1 MSVKK
6 YDDILFDADDTLFDY
21 KKAETVALQKTLAY
35 FGRAYDHDIQTEYRL
50 INQSLWQKFEMKKI
64 TVDELQVER
73 FKLLF
78 RKTGV
83 TESADDFNLHYLN
96 ELADGAQLISGAQKL
111 CDDLSQFC
119 RLTIVTNGISR
130 TQRRRFGKS
139 TIKKD
144 FEALFISGDIGFQK
158 PQTELFDYVFA
169 SLQIADKSRVL
180 MVGDNLSTDILG
192 GINAGIDTCWFNCN
206 KAVNKMKI
214 KADFEIQS
222 LDELRRIVFP
232 DQIR

>member
-1 MSVKK
+1 MSVRR

-21 KKAETVALQKTLAY
+21 KKAEAVALQRTLSY
-35 FGRAYDHDIQTEYRL
+35 FGHDFNNDIQTEYRV
-50 INQSLWQKFEMKKI
+50 INQRLWHELESQKI
-64 TVDELQVER
+64 TAGELQTER

-78 RKTGV
+78 EKTGIR
-83 TESADDFNLHYLN
+83 ENADDFNLHYLN

-111 CDDLSQFC
+111 CDDLSQSC

-144 FEALFISGDIGFQK
+144 FAALFISGEIGFQK
-158 PQTELFDYVFA
+158 PQTELFDYVFNA
-169 SLQIADKSRVL
+169 LNISDKSKVL
-180 MVGDNLSTDILG
+180 MVGDNLLTDILG
-192 GINAGIDTCWFNCN
+192 GINAGIDTCWFNYN
-206 KAVNKMKI
+206 EGVNQTKI
-214 KADFEIQS
+214 KANFEIRS
-222 LDELRRIVFP
+222 LDELYRIVFP